1 MLKCFIS
8 FLSYVSG
15 IFHKHWA
22 RNFQNVHL
30 CSPEVDISMLGKLFL
45 VDTNSLKTDAMNRFL
60 LSVRFNSKPGYK
72 LCNLL

>member
-1 MLKCFIS
+1 M
-8 FLSYVSG
+8 SG
-15 IFHKHWA
+15 IFHKDWT

-45 VDTNSLKTDAMNRFL
+45 VDTNSLKTDSMNGS
-60 LSVRFNSKPGYK
+60 LSSVIFNSEPGYK